1 MTDMHTM
8 YGDRIKVVQL
18 YYARAAADLG
28 SFSRAA
34 TALGV
39 TQPALSHGIAALERT
54 LGGALFDRATTG
66 VTPTGLGARVLPQLH
81 AVLGSLDS
89 LLSEARAATRAD
101 AEPLRLGV
109 SPIIHP
115 DLVGQAFEAARG
127 GLPASLVVQEK
138 NLAELRRELLA
149 RRLDLLLV
157 PSVPDDEPVRRREI
171 ASEPLHYLPEDSGSG
186 IREPVELREL
196 SDRSM
201 VMVGDACGLAT
212 TTRRLFA
219 DVGARLVPY
228 PGEADSYRSVEDWAH
243 LGLGGALL
251 PLSRFQPDARTRP
264 VHRDGRPV
272 TIHYEALWLA
282 ETPRAAAIDTLLD
295 RLAAASRSENGPVPE
310 PCGTQRRNGP
320 GGVVEAADLDPR
332 ADPGGDG
339 EPHRVLDV
347 DRAAGDMPAHP

>member
-1 MTDMHTM
+1 MTDINAVH
-8 YGDRIKVVQL
+8 GDRIRVAQL
-18 YYARAAADLG
+18 LYARAAADLG

-39 TQPALSHGIAALERT
+39 TQPALSHGVAALERT
-54 LGGALFDRATTG
+54 LGGPLFDRTTTG
-66 VTPTGLGARVLPQLH
+66 VTPTALGARVLPHLH
-81 AVLGSLDS
+81 AVLGSLDA
-89 LLSEARAATRAD
+89 LVTEARAATRAD

-127 GLPASLVVQEK
+127 RLPASLVVQEK

-157 PSVPDDEPVRRREI
+157 PAVPDDGPVRRR
-171 ASEPLHYLPEDSGSG
+171 AVAAEPLHYLPGDGG
-186 IREPVELREL
+186 AGTGPVELHEL
-196 SDRSM
+196 SDRSL
-201 VMVGDACGLAT
+201 VMVGDGCGLAT

-219 DVGARLVPY
+219 EAGARLVPY
-228 PGEADSYRSVEDWAH
+228 PGEADSYRSVEDWAR

-251 PLSRFQPDARTRP
+251 PRSRFQPGARTRP

-272 TIHYEALWLA
+272 TIAYEALWLA

-295 RLAAASRSENGPVPE
+295 R
-310 PCGTQRRNGP
+310 
-320 GGVVEAADLDPR
+320 
-332 ADPGGDG
+332 
-339 EPHRVLDV
+339 
-347 DRAAGDMPAHP
+347 MPATA